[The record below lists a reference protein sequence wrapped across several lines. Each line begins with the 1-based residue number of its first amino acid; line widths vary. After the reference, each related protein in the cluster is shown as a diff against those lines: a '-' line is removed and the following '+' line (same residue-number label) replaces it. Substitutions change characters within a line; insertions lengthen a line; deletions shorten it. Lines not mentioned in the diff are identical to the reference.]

1 MRQHSINSHNSS
13 NSSLPSYHCQDPSLP
28 KYEQA
33 IVTQIRGM
41 SFFDHHPS
49 SLSSSS
55 STQQQQQQQPIW
67 IPIYL
72 SSSSVNNSTIVSSP
86 IFNSFLSSN
95 SDWARPT
102 NVRHQPLM
110 RSQTSLSIE
119 EITEQQDRDN
129 EEEEGRISGRT

>member
-1 MRQHSINSHNSS
+1 
-13 NSSLPSYHCQDPSLP
+13 
-28 KYEQA
+28 
-33 IVTQIRGM
+33 
-41 SFFDHHPS
+41 FFDHHPS

-110 RSQTSLSIE
+110 RSQNSLSIE

-129 EEEEGRISGRT
+129 EEEEERISGRT